1 MLMQTYMIKS
11 KNYTLLKFKPHTL
24 EEHQVLQLKT

>member
-1 MLMQTYMIKS
+1 MLMHTYMVKS

-24 EEHQVLQLKT
+24 EDHQVLQLKT